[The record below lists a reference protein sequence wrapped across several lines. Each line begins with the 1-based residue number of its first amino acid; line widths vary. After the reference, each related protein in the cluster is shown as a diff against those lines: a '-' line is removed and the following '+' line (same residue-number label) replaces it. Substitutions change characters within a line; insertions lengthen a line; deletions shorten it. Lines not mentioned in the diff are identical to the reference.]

1 MLALVTPEGNIV
13 CTIQE
18 KAEALWAR
26 FYPTVEV
33 DLSNI
38 KDTTF
43 EDNSFPPNS
52 I

>member
-1 MLALVTPEGNIV
+1 MLALVTPEGNIAR
-13 CTIQE
+13 TIQG
-18 KAEALWAR
+18 KAEALRAR
-26 FYPTVEV
+26 FYPTVEA
-33 DLSNI
+33 DLSDI